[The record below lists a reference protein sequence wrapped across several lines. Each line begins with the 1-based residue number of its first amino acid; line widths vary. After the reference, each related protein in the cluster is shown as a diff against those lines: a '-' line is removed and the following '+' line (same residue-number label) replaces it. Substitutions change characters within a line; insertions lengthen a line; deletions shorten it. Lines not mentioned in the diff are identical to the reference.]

1 MDGLEE
7 CNMARV
13 IAFVNQK
20 GGVGKTTNT
29 VNLAAIAGQALG
41 SRGDESQVLVVS
53 TDPQASAVWW
63 SDRVNEEQLPF
74 DFHQCHDKP
83 EDLARLKSLEQ
94 YEYVFVDSP
103 GNIEDEKI
111 LSATLDATDE
121 VVVPLPPE
129 AMAYPPTKR
138 TIEQVLEPKGIP
150 YRILITDWDPRD
162 GTVDLEQTQEYVD
175 NNGWPRLQTVV
186 RHYKIHTRASAE
198 GLVCTQYPKGRIALE
213 AREDFFRLA
222 MELGIGGRPLPR
234 QARKRTTAKGKV

>member
-1 MDGLEE
+1 
-7 CNMARV
+7 MARV

-41 SRGDESQVLVVS
+41 ARDEQSQVLVVS

-63 SDRVNEEQLPF
+63 SDRVEEGQLPF
-74 DFHQCHDKP
+74 DFHQCHDRP
-83 EDLARLKSLEQ
+83 EDLARLKQLEQ
-94 YEYVFVDSP
+94 YQYVFVDTP

-121 VVVPLPPE
+121 VVVPVPPE
-129 AMAYPPTKR
+129 AMAFKPAKR
-138 TIEQVLEPKGIP
+138 TIEQVLEPRGIP
-150 YRILITDWDPRD
+150 YRVLITDWDPRD

-175 NNGWPRLQTVV
+175 SNDWPRLLTVV
-186 RHYKIHTRASAE
+186 RHYKIHTRAAAE
-198 GLVCTQYPKGRIALE
+198 GQVCTQYPRGRIALE

-222 MELGIGGRPLPR
+222 VELGIGGRPLPK
-234 QARKRTTAKGKV
+234 QARKASAVKGSV

>member
-1 MDGLEE
+1 
-7 CNMARV
+7 MARV

-41 SRGDESQVLVVS
+41 SRAGESQILVVS

-63 SDRVNEEQLPF
+63 SDRVDEGQLPF
-74 DFHQCHDKP
+74 DFHQCDDKP
-83 EDLARLKSLEQ
+83 DDLARLKLLDQ
-94 YEYVFVDSP
+94 YEYVFVDTP

-111 LSATLDATDE
+111 LSATLDSTDE

-129 AMAYPPTKR
+129 AMAFNPAKR
-138 TIEQVLEPKGIP
+138 TIEKVLEPKGIP
-150 YRILITDWDPRD
+150 FRILITDWDPRD
-162 GTVDLEQTQEYVD
+162 GTVDLEQTQAYVD
-175 NNGWPRLQTVV
+175 SNGWPRLQSVV
-186 RHYKIHTRASAE
+186 RHYKIHTRAAAE
-198 GLVCTQYPKGRIALE
+198 GQVCTQYPKGRIALE

-234 QARKRTTAKGKV
+234 QTRKRTPVEGKI